1 MAKARDR
8 TEDFKDA
15 VRQSARSLGYD
26 EVYIMLHHPQ
36 LILFLTSYSLLWF
49 LIIQIMIFPL
59 EKSPV
64 ILAIKNI

>member
-26 EVYIMLHHPQ
+26 EAGKHP
-36 LILFLTSYSLLWF
+36 S
-49 LIIQIMIFPL
+49 
-59 EKSPV
+59 
-64 ILAIKNI
+64 

>member
-26 EVYIMLHHPQ
+26 EVYMMLHYPQ
-36 LILFLTSYSLLWF
+36 FILFPTSHSLL
-49 LIIQIMIFPL
+49 
-59 EKSPV
+59 
-64 ILAIKNI
+64 

>member
-26 EVYIMLHHPQ
+26 EVYI
-36 LILFLTSYSLLWF
+36 YDASLPSTHDAICCW
-49 LIIQIMIFPL
+49 IN
-59 EKSPV
+59 V
-64 ILAIKNI
+64 ILVGLNCESYLVCCHSFAG

>member
-36 LILFLTSYSLLWF
+36 LILFLTSYSLL
-49 LIIQIMIFPL
+49 
-59 EKSPV
+59 
-64 ILAIKNI
+64 